1 MKKRLLFPLLLS
13 IALFSA
19 LFVFSVSAEEAEE
32 THVHAVVFKTKKAT
46 FKNDGEVKGVC
57 SLCKETTEL
66 KIIPKIKKAVLS
78 KTSYTYNGKN
88 KTPKVS
94 VFDSSEA
101 ALKKGRDFTVGAPA
115 KRKNVGV
122 YYVTVT
128 FKGNYSGEKKLRFKV
143 LPKGTVIS
151 SLTAEKE
158 GFEATWKKQKKQ
170 TDGYILELSTSK
182 SFKNPT
188 RKTVKNPSQTSKSF
202 SSLKGSKTY
211 YLRIKTFKTVTVNSK
226 KVRLCSEVSGPKKVK
241 TLSKTQK
248 IFFGAP
254 GGNTLTGLKP
264 LKTVSYK
271 VPDPNNTRSLSQAKR
286 AHSHGPASGG
296 KPHDCVVSFQKT
308 FNRFGA
314 LTLDT
319 LSREKVLY
327 LTFDCGWEHDNLTS
341 KVLNV
346 LKKKK
351 VSAAFFCTLD
361 HIKNEPELIRRMI
374 NEGHIVGNHS
384 TTHPSFAEIG
394 RTRMTREIEQVENYL
409 RKNFG
414 YCAKFFRFPKGEYS
428 ESALDLVSS
437 LGYTSVFWSVAYAD
451 WDVSVVRGKDYTV
464 KTVTERLHPGAVILL
479 HCVSRDNAAALGEI
493 IDKARAQG
501 YVFKSLDEYPGN
513 K

>member
-13 IALFSA
+13 LVLFSG
-19 LFVFSVSAEEAEE
+19 LLVFSASAEEA
-32 THVHAVVFKTKKAT
+32 HVHTIVFETKKAT
-46 FKNDGEVKGVC
+46 LKSDGEIKGIC
-57 SLCKETTEL
+57 SVCKETTES
-66 KIIPKIKKAVLS
+66 KVIPKIKKVVLS

-94 VFDSSEA
+94 VFDSFGT
-101 ALKKGRDFTVGAPA
+101 ALKKGRDFTIKAPT

-122 YYVTVT
+122 YSVTVT
-128 FKGNYSGEKKLRFKV
+128 FIGNYSGEKELRFKI
-143 LPKGTVIS
+143 LPRGTTLS

-158 GFEATWKKQKKQ
+158 GFEANWKKQKKQ
-170 TDGYILELSTSK
+170 TDGYVLELSTSR

-188 RKTVKNPSQTSKSF
+188 RKTIGNASQTSKTF
-202 SSLKGSKTY
+202 SSLKGGKTY
-211 YLRIKTFKTVTVNSK
+211 YVRIRTFKTVKAGGKTTKLYSVWS
-226 KVRLCSEVSGPKKVK
+226 VAKKVK

-248 IFFGAP
+248 VFFGAP

-264 LKTVSYK
+264 LKTVTYK
-271 VPDPNNTRSLSQAKR
+271 VPDPNNSRGLSETKRS
-286 AHSHGPASGG
+286 HSHGPASGG

-327 LTFDCGWEHDNLTS
+327 LTFDCGWEYDNLTS

-351 VSAAFFCTLD
+351 VKAAFFCTLD
-361 HIKNEPELIRRMI
+361 HIKSEPELIKRMI

-384 TTHPSFAEIG
+384 TTHPSFAEIS

-414 YCAKFFRFPKGEYS
+414 YCAKFFRFPAGEYT

-464 KTVTERLHPGAVILL
+464 KTVTDRLHPGAVILL

-501 YVFKSLDEYPGN
+501 YVFKTLDDYPGN
-513 K
+513 R